1 MCDYDDEQSTV
12 FTRHIT
18 GEEQAAESHRSSTAT
33 VKPVKYNFK
42 FSILNLNSEEKF
54 SFPAGATPRQSIDK
68 NHCVTNKQVR

>member
-33 VKPVKYNFK
+33 VKPVKYNFI
-42 FSILNLNSEEKF
+42 FSVLNLNSEECF
-54 SFPAGATPRQSIDK
+54 FRSFLSLPGLHPDRA
-68 NHCVTNKQVR
+68 